1 MRALSVVVLFIG
13 LGTSYSG
20 GQQAVSSGLPL
31 LPDTQPARVKVYAVG
46 PGVTAPELLPLNLPP
61 IPSSKCK
68 NKVNGKVVL
77 SVLVDEKGRPRNI
90 MFLKPLGSELDK
102 FALRAVALTA
112 STPEPTMARRS

>member
-1 MRALSVVVLFIG
+1 
-13 LGTSYSG
+13 
-20 GQQAVSSGLPL
+20 